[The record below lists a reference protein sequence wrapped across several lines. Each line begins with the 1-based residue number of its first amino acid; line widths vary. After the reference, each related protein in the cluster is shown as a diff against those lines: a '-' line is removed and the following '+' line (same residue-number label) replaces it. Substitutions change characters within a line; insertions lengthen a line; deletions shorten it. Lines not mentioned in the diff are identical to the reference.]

1 MLVQVRRPRENLGKA
16 GYASDMGAG
25 DGVIRFD
32 GVQQRLERRGT
43 KSLGAPP
50 RAPLVNRQS
59 AGGDTDSERP
69 EFWHAAE
76 LSKKRTAG
84 GYIRGMPQAAR
95 VSARGAR
102 RWNEGHPWIYRSDVV
117 ARPDIPAGAVLVEDQ
132 RGKPIGWALW
142 SPRSEITLRMI
153 DRDPGARIDADWWKA
168 RIAAAVERRRG
179 VERETNAFRLVHG
192 EGDRCPSLICDR
204 YDRWL
209 VVQLMSA
216 GLEAFRAEILEAL

>member
-1 MLVQVRRPRENLGKA
+1 MLVQVRVPRENLGIA
-16 GYASDMGAG
+16 GYAPDMRAG
-25 DGVIRFD
+25 VGVIRLD

-117 ARPDIPAGAVLVEDQ
+117 ARPEIPAGAVLVEDQ
-132 RGKPIGWALW
+132 RRGYALGFLT
-142 SPRSEITLRMI
+142 REFTV
-153 DRDPGARIDADWWKA
+153 DRGNGP
-168 RIAAAVERRRG
+168 
-179 VERETNAFRLVHG
+179 
-192 EGDRCPSLICDR
+192 
-204 YDRWL
+204 
-209 VVQLMSA
+209 
-216 GLEAFRAEILEAL
+216 EALVAVYLPTNNLYLGDVVICERDRTVFPDITVEEGIRILLTGGMALPPRLRL